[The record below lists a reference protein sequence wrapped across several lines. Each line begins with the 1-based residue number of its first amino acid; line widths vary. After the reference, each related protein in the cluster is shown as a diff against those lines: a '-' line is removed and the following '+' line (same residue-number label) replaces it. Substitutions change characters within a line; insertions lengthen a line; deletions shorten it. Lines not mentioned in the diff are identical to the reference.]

1 MDIYII
7 TAFFESLYFD
17 IISEI
22 LRLGATNYV
31 DFFDVLFF
39 VFCLGSKIPQARTFI
54 RAYRGRVF
62 LQVIHQS
69 NHKVSKSIMYA
80 INTQKG
86 AYIIFQGIWI
96 KIFHLFLYSLTSF
109 NLANIAPYT

>member
-1 MDIYII
+1 MFSD
-7 TAFFESLYFD
+7 AFYLGINSV
-17 IISEI
+17 I

-31 DFFDVLFF
+31 DFFDVLFS

-86 AYIIFQGIWI
+86 AIYHFSGYFDKTFPFISI
-96 KIFHLFLYSLTSF
+96 LFNF
-109 NLANIAPYT
+109 F